1 MPTLLRLIGAGQGST
16 DPPIRRK
23 GIPAPALHLTPEE
36 AHNVRLAIRNI
47 ARTFGSLR
55 KLAAAIGARP
65 NTFSKKHRPSAGLAL
80 AVARVAGISLDAM
93 LRGNVQLADRC
104 PACGAKRE
112 GGAS

>member
-1 MPTLLRLIGAGQGST
+1 MLRLVHPGEGGNLPSSRRHRPAFALSLT
-16 DPPIRRK
+16 D
-23 GIPAPALHLTPEE
+23 TE
-36 AHNVRLAIRNI
+36 ARHVRVAIRNV

-80 AVARVAGISLDAM
+80 AVARVAGISLDGM
-93 LRGNVQLADRC
+93 LRGTVQLADRC